1 MSHLTRRRTLVA
13 AVAAFSLLTAAQ
25 AFAAAHA
32 APAASFSQ
40 QPEQSITMPTKPGT
54 NVVHYTGTAP
64 LNSGQAGLAYG
75 QLGLDDP
82 TNACSPQGNSKLN
95 DQHFFKIVVPRVDPR
110 YDTVLRFQI
119 NWTPLAQES
128 AADMALYVYGPDTK
142 LVDVSD
148 TSQTSEGVSITAALP
163 GTYDVLACQ
172 FQGPPQGQAYTGT
185 VSATTV
191 LPRKAL
197 TATGV
202 TAPTYAQYVAPGGM
216 ATAAGEPSIG
226 NSWKTGHTVFTS
238 NTKTYDVS
246 FNDQARTADWK
257 AVNTARNASN
267 QISLDPIGF
276 TDPVTGR
283 SFTSQLLVACSGAV
297 YSDDDYATTSPSEGC
312 GSGLNGGDHQTF
324 GGGPFPAGVHPLPGS
339 TYPHA
344 VYYCAQSP
352 LLVVGTGETCARSD
366 DGGRTFGVPVPIF
379 GNQCNGITGHVR
391 VAPDGTVYVPND
403 KCADHQGVI
412 VSSDGGA
419 TWTVRHVPDSF
430 PGQSDPSVSV
440 GSDGT
445 VYFGYADGTGKPRV
459 AISRDKGATWS
470 PSVDV
475 GAAYGLRNTEFSEII
490 AGDGD
495 RASFAFL
502 GTPTAGSNQADSFG
516 KSSDGKTF
524 TGGAWHMYVATTYD
538 RGAHWTTV
546 DTTPSDPVQRGCI
559 WNNGGGNP
567 CRNLLDFNDITLDK
581 TGRVMVG
588 FAKGCVGACVTSN
601 LVTDN
606 TLVKVGAVIR
616 QQSGRGLFAAY
627 DTKK

>member
-1 MSHLTRRRTLVA
+1 MPRITRRRALAATVATLT
-13 AVAAFSLLTAAQ
+13 LLTAAQ
-25 AFAAAHA
+25 ALASSHA
-32 APAASFSQ
+32 ATGPSFTQ
-40 QPEQSITMPTKPGT
+40 TPEKSVAMPTKPGST
-54 NVVHYTGTAP
+54 VVHYTGTAP
-64 LNSGQAGLAYG
+64 FNSGQGGLAYG

-82 TNACSPQGNSKLN
+82 TKACSPDGNKALN
-95 DQHFFKIVVPRVDPR
+95 DQHFIKVVVAKVDPR

-119 NWTPLAQES
+119 NWTPLGQES

-142 LVDVSD
+142 LIDVSD
-148 TSQTSEGVSITAALP
+148 GSQNSEGVTITAATP

-172 FQGPPQGQAYTGT
+172 FQGPPQGQPYTGT

-191 LPRKAL
+191 LPNRAL
-197 TATGV
+197 AATGV
-202 TAPTYAQYVAPGGM
+202 TAPTYQQYVAPAGM
-216 ATAAGEPSIG
+216 ATSSGEPSIG
-226 NSWKTGHTVFTS
+226 NNWKTGHTLYTS

-246 FNDQARTADWK
+246 FDDQARTAVWK
-257 AVNTARNASN
+257 AVNTARNSSN
-267 QISLDPIGF
+267 LVSLDPIGF
-276 TDPVTGR
+276 TDSVTGR

-297 YSDDDYATTSPSEGC
+297 YSDDDYATTTPSQGC

-324 GGGPFPAGVHPLPGS
+324 GGGPFPEAIRPLPGS
-339 TYPHA
+339 SYPHA

-366 DGGRTFGVPVPIF
+366 DGGLTFGTPVPIF

-391 VAPDGTVYVPND
+391 VAPDGTVYVPDN
-403 KCADHQGVI
+403 KCDTHQGVV

-419 TWTVRHVPDSF
+419 TWAVRTVPDSF

-440 GSDGT
+440 GRDGT

-459 AISRDKGATWS
+459 AISRDKGVTWS
-470 PSVDV
+470 RSVDV
-475 GAAYGLRNTEFSEII
+475 GASLSVRNAEFSEII

-495 RASFAFL
+495 RASYAFL
-502 GTPTAGSNQADSFG
+502 GTSTSGSTQPAGFG
-516 KSSDGKTF
+516 KSADGKQF
-524 TGGAWHMYVATTYD
+524 TGGTWHLYVATTYD

-546 DTTPSDPVQRGCI
+546 DATPTDPVQRGCI

-581 TGRVMVG
+581 TGRVLVG
-588 FAKGCVGACVTSN
+588 YAKGCVGACVSST
-601 LVTDN
+601 LVADN
-606 TLVKVGAVIR
+606 TLVKVGAIVR

-627 DTKK
+627 DGKR